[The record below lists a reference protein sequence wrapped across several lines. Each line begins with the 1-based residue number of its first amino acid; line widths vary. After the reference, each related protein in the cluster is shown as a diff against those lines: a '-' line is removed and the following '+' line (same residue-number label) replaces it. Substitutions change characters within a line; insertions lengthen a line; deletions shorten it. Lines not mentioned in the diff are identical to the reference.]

1 MYFRCWNPFCVWR
14 RVNSDEKCE
23 VPSSQPS
30 MDSAVEQP
38 KGGIPEDCPVNM
50 ARRVT
55 QLPHIDR
62 VTYAQPRV
70 RMQASRTNKKK
81 RPSPQIFFTPPT
93 LSTTPSNAGSG
104 VIVRGPV
111 LPMLTVISGVFFM
124 LLRHTWHTVHWLRVL
139 SFSWPPSQVKQLF
152 LSDRRFKYN
161 LAEPESRP
169 QQNLPT
175 YVCFEKQEKLI
186 NESVTYGLIAE

>member
-124 LLRHTWHTVHWLRVL
+124 LLRHTWHTVHIGCACCLFRDHLPKANNFFFRIAVSSTTWLNRNRNHSKIFPHMSAL
-139 SFSWPPSQVKQLF
+139 K
-152 LSDRRFKYN
+152 
-161 LAEPESRP
+161 SRK
-169 QQNLPT
+169 N
-175 YVCFEKQEKLI
+175 
-186 NESVTYGLIAE
+186 